1 MENTVD
7 KRKVMTPERKAH
19 MQKMREAL
27 AKKKEL
33 EKTNGKSEPKKK
45 TKKQPEPVEQE
56 VEIEQEQ
63 EVDQEP
69 EEDEQEDEEVE
80 EVVVKRKATP
90 KKLPVKVKQSRSSKD
105 DEIYELGKRVYK
117 ENKKKQLFDEVK
129 QWVLQEFQ
137 IGGQEEYEEEAY
149 EAPQQ
154 QSKQPANNLLSI
166 F

>member
-80 EVVVKRKATP
+80 EVVVKKKAP
-90 KKLPVKVKQSRSSKD
+90 KKPSVKVKQSRSSKD

-117 ENKKKQLFDEVK
+117 ENKKKQLLEEVK

-137 IGGQEEYEEEAY
+137 IGGQEEYEEEVY
-149 EAPQQ
+149 EASPPQP
-154 QSKQPANNLLSI
+154 SKQSSNNLLSI

>member
-45 TKKQPEPVEQE
+45 SKKQPEPVEQE

-69 EEDEQEDEEVE
+69 EEEDLEEEVE

-90 KKLPVKVKQSRSSKD
+90 KKPSVKVKQSRSSKD

-117 ENKKKQLFDEVK
+117 ENKKKQLLNEVK